1 MSEWSQI
8 DVFVAGLSIGLL
20 VSGLFGY
27 WAIRAYIAGVR
38 EGFQNRM
45 RLERFRERPAGP
57 PPPPADEDP
66 GKVVK
71 SG

>member
-1 MSEWSQI
+1 MPEWLSATL
-8 DVFVAGLSIGLL
+8 VFVGVASATYTLL
-20 VSGLFGY
+20 WLL
-27 WAIRAYIAGVR
+27 A
-38 EGFQNRM
+38 
-45 RLERFRERPAGP
+45 RLAEWISPPDARPPTRPPPP